1 MLFKE
6 ALFAYKD
13 FLSRLIMLESDLVWR
28 RKEMS
33 NLMIM
38 TPFTEVNLLFAGS
51 ISLLSSV
58 IIVEQIS

>member
-13 FLSRLIMLESDLVWR
+13 LWTRLIMFEWPGVEEEGNVQSDDNDTVYWSQSFVCR
-28 RKEMS
+28 
-33 NLMIM
+33 
-38 TPFTEVNLLFAGS
+38 A
-51 ISLLSSV
+51 V